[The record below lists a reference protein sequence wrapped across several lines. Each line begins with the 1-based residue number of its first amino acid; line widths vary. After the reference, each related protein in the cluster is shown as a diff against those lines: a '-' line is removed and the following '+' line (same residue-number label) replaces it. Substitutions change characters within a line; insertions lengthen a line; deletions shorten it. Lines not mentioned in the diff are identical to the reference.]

1 VQKVG
6 AKIMGLGAEFLN
18 ILKDTVKL
26 TDSVERLNTANM
38 KLQEKVED
46 ISDRLIRVETRLD
59 TYVEIAQSKK
69 QLDKK

>member
-1 VQKVG
+1 MFLIWNQLLTSYIVMNVG
-6 AKIMGLGAEFLN
+6 TL
-18 ILKDTVKL
+18 V
-26 TDSVERLNTANM
+26 TANM
-38 KLQEKVED
+38 KLQGKVED

>member
-1 VQKVG
+1 
-6 AKIMGLGAEFLN
+6 MGLRAEFLN

-38 KLQEKVED
+38 KLQEKVEH

>member
-1 VQKVG
+1 
-6 AKIMGLGAEFLN
+6 MGLGAEFLN

-38 KLQEKVED
+38 KLQEKVEY

>member
-1 VQKVG
+1 
-6 AKIMGLGAEFLN
+6 MGLGGEFLN

-59 TYVEIAQSKK
+59 TYVEIAQNKK

>member
-1 VQKVG
+1 
-6 AKIMGLGAEFLN
+6 M
-18 ILKDTVKL
+18 KL

-38 KLQEKVED
+38 KLQGKVED